1 MNNHPVPSAKPP
13 IVVIDEAQLLI
24 GGTPNSG
31 KSLPPDLIDAIQR
44 INATE
49 PKES

>member
-1 MNNHPVPSAKPP
+1 MDAHPAQPP

-31 KSLPPDLIDAIQR
+31 KSLPPDLIETMR
-44 INATE
+44 RLSATDT
-49 PKES
+49 KES